1 MSRFQGTFQREGERL
16 RQQAF
21 DEAQRLHAANTASA
35 HSSSNRDMYERMRRA
50 AETAAAETA
59 RTNARVEEEDRANQS
74 RWDEHVLRLERE
86 RIAREA
92 EPQLRSETVERS
104 RREAEQARTAKAAE
118 RAAQAEAERQAG
130 LRAEAAE
137 RARAEAEARRT
148 REEAER
154 VQEAARAARQAE
166 AQRVANERATAQ
178 QQRAAPL
185 QAEYQ
190 RLMNMS
196 DSQIRNMFGNSPRRI
211 VILQK
216 IVKFHPDKGGLDSMF
231 AGLTSRINRAYREEI
246 FGGELC

>member
-35 HSSSNRDMYERMRRA
+35 HSSSNRDMYERMRLA
-50 AETAAAETA
+50 AETAAAQTA
-59 RTNARVEEEDRANQS
+59 RENARIDEEDAANQA
-74 RWDEHVLRLERE
+74 RCNEHVLKLERE
-86 RIAREA
+86 RVAAEA
-92 EPQLRSETVERS
+92 EPELRSATVERS
-104 RREAEQARTAKAAE
+104 KREAEQARTEKAAE
-118 RAAQAEAERQAG
+118 NRAKAEAERQAG
-130 LRAEAAE
+130 LRAAAEE

-166 AQRVANERATAQ
+166 AQRVANERAVT
-178 QQRAAPL
+178 L
-185 QAEYQ
+185 QDEYQ
-190 RLMNMS
+190 QLMNMS
-196 DSQIRNMFGNSPRRI
+196 DSQIRNMFGNSPRSI
-211 VILQK
+211 VILRK

-231 AGLTSRINRAYREEI
+231 AGLTSRINRAYRQEI